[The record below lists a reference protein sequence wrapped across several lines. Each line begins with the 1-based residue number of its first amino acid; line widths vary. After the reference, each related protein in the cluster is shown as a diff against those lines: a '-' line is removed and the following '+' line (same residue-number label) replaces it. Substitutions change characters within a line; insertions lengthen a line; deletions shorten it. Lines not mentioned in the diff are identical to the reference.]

1 MKTSIYNKKE
11 HLGGYVGPDENSEEK
26 SEVQKAYESGNE
38 GNEVTSFG
46 KETIARYNAETSHS
60 DKTKARDGF
69 DNTGTQGADS
79 LSDDAYN
86 SPDQHPTV
94 KSAESHTG
102 SSSEDFKT
110 KPGISEADEDH
121 ALNTGI

>member
-1 MKTSIYNKKE
+1 MKTSIYNKAE
-11 HLGGYVGPDENSEEK
+11 HIEGYVGPTGK
-26 SEVQKAYESGNE
+26 SAEQSDVQKAYEAGND
-38 GNEVTSFG
+38 GNEVSSYG
-46 KETIARYNAETSHS
+46 KEPIAKRNAE
-60 DKTKARDGF
+60 KLNNNWTKARDGF

-86 SPDQHPTV
+86 SKDKHPTV

-110 KPGISEADEDH
+110 KAGIDAANEDH
-121 ALNTGI
+121 ALDTGI

>member
-11 HLGGYVGPDENSEEK
+11 HMEGYVGSGDEQSEK
-26 SEVQKAYESGNE
+26 SDVQKALEQANDT
-38 GNEVTSFG
+38 NIVTSYG
-46 KETIARYNAETSHS
+46 KEPGELIKGNPS
-60 DKTKARDGF
+60 ARDGR
-69 DNTGTQGADS
+69 DNSGTQGKDS

-86 SPDQHPTV
+86 SVDKNPTL

-110 KPGISEADEDH
+110 KPDINEADENH